1 MTEKFEKDEISGTQ
15 TTGHE
20 WDGIKELDTP
30 MPRWWLWTMYA
41 TIIWSIGYWIV
52 MPAWPLVS
60 SYTAGMIGYSSRASL
75 ENVMS
80 EAAAAHATDRA
91 ALVTTELS
99 EIQSDQQT
107 YQYALRGGKSAF
119 AVNCSQCH
127 GSGAQGAPGFPNL
140 NDDEWLWGG
149 SVDSIYE
156 TIKYGIRSDHDDT
169 RLGDMPAFLDDELLE
184 PAQINDVAEYVLSL
198 SQQPDLDAEAVTR
211 GKEVFAAECASCHG
225 ENAKGLREF
234 GAPNL
239 TDAIWFY
246 GGDKETIVRTISK
259 GRANVMPAWVDRLDD
274 ATIRQLTLYVH
285 SLGGGE

>member
-52 MPAWPLVS
+52 MPAWPLIS

-99 EIQSDQQT
+99 EIQNDQQT

-169 RLGDMPAFLDDELLE
+169 RLGEMPAFLDDELLE

-198 SQQPDLDAEAVTR
+198 SGQPDLNAEAVAR
-211 GKEVFAAECASCHG
+211 GKEVYAAECASCHG

>member
-1 MTEKFEKDEISGTQ
+1 MSNKVEKDEFSGTD

-41 TIIWSIGYWIV
+41 SIIWAIGYWIV
-52 MPAWPLVS
+52 MPAWPLIS
-60 SYTAGMIGYSSRASL
+60 SHTAGFLGYSSRGSL
-75 ENVMS
+75 EQ
-80 EAAAAHATDRA
+80 ELADATAAHAEDRN
-91 ALVTTELS
+91 ALVTMELS
-99 EIQSDQQT
+99 AVKNNSQL
-107 YQYALRGGKSAF
+107 YQFALRGGKSAF

-140 NDDEWLWGG
+140 NDDDWLWGG
-149 SVDSIYE
+149 SVDAIYE

-169 RLGDMPAFLDDELLE
+169 RIGEMPAFLTDEMLTKE
-184 PAQINDVAEYVLSL
+184 QINDVAEYVLSL
-198 SQQPDLDAEAVTR
+198 SAEREDTAAVDR
-211 GKEVFAAECASCHG
+211 GQEVFMENCASCHG
-225 ENAKGLREF
+225 DKAKGGRDF

-246 GGDKETIVRTISK
+246 GKDKDVILRTISR
-259 GRANVMPAWVDRLDD
+259 GRNNVMPAWVDRLDD
-274 ATIRQLTLYVH
+274 TTIRQLALYVH

>member
-91 ALVTTELS
+91 ALVTSELS
-99 EIQSDQQT
+99 EVQDDQQT
-107 YQYALRGGKSAF
+107 YQFALRGGKSAF

-156 TIKYGIRSDHDDT
+156 TIKYGIRSDHDET
-169 RLGDMPAFLDDELLE
+169 RLGEMPAFLDDELLE

-239 TDAIWFY
+239 ADAIWFY

>member
-1 MTEKFEKDEISGTQ
+1 MTENFEKDEFSGTQ

-41 TIIWSIGYWIV
+41 TIIWAIGYWII
-52 MPAWPLVS
+52 MPAWPMVS
-60 SYTAGMIGYSSRASL
+60 SFTKGVIGYSSRGSL
-75 ENVMS
+75 EQALADAS
-80 EAAAAHATDRA
+80 AAHATDRA
-91 ALVTTELS
+91 ALVTMELS
-99 EIQSDQQT
+99 AVKDDART
-107 YQYALRGGKSAF
+107 YQYALQGGKSAF

-140 NDDEWLWGG
+140 NDDDWLWGG
-149 SVDSIYE
+149 SVDKIYE
-156 TIKYGIRSDHDDT
+156 TVKYGIRSDHDET
-169 RLGDMPAFLDDELLE
+169 RLGEMPAFLDDELLTRPE
-184 PAQINDVAEYVLSL
+184 ISDVADYVLSL
-198 SQQPDLDAEAVTR
+198 SQSNSDADAVAR
-211 GKEVFAAECASCHG
+211 GKTVFVEECASCHG
-225 ENAKGLREF
+225 DKATGLREF

-246 GGDKETIVRTISK
+246 GGDKKTIVRTISK

-274 ATIRQLTLYVH
+274 STIRQMTLFVH

>member
-1 MTEKFEKDEISGTQ
+1 MSKEVEKDDVTGTE

-30 MPRWWLWTMYA
+30 MPRWWLWTMYG

-60 SYTAGMIGYSSRASL
+60 SYTEGFLGYSSRGAL
-75 ENVMS
+75 EQELE
-80 EAAAAHATDRA
+80 EANEAQAGDRA
-91 ALVTTELS
+91 ALVTTELE
-99 EIQSDQQT
+99 EIKNNDQL
-107 YQYALRGGKSAF
+107 YQFALRGGKSAF

-127 GSGAQGAPGFPNL
+127 GSGAAGAPGFPNL
-140 NDDEWLWGG
+140 NDDDWLWGG
-149 SVDSIYE
+149 SVDQIYE

-169 RLGDMPAFLDDELLE
+169 RIGEMPAFLTNEMLDRS
-184 PAQINDVAEYVLSL
+184 QINDVTEYVLSL
-198 SQQPDLDAEAVTR
+198 SDTREDKEAVAR
-211 GKEVFAAECASCHG
+211 GEVVFQENCASCHG
-225 ENAKGLREF
+225 ENAKGNREF

-246 GGDKETIVRTISK
+246 GKDKDVILRTISR
-259 GRANVMPAWVDRLDD
+259 GRNNVMPAWVDRLDD
-274 ATIRQLTLYVH
+274 ATIRQLALYVH

>member
-1 MTEKFEKDEISGTQ
+1 MTENFEKDEYSGTQ

-30 MPRWWLWTMYA
+30 MPRWWLWTMYG

-60 SYTAGMIGYSSRASL
+60 NYTKGVIGYSSRGQLEQVMEEAS
-75 ENVMS
+75 
-80 EAAAAHATDRA
+80 AAHATDRA
-91 ALVTTELS
+91 ALVTLELS
-99 EIQSDQQT
+99 DIKDDAAT

-140 NDDEWLWGG
+140 NDDHWLWGG
-149 SVDSIYE
+149 SVDEIYE
-156 TIKYGIRSDHDDT
+156 TVKYGIRSDHDDT
-169 RLGDMPAFLDDELLE
+169 RVGDMPAFLDDEMLTKPE
-184 PAQINDVAEYVLSL
+184 INDVAEYVLSL
-198 SQQPDLDAEAVTR
+198 SQGENDKQAAVR
-211 GKEVFAAECASCHG
+211 GKALFEEQCASCHG
-225 ENAKGLREF
+225 KNAKGLKEF

-239 TDAIWFY
+239 ADAIWFY
-246 GGDKETIVRTISK
+246 GGDKATIVRTISK
-259 GRANVMPAWVDRLDD
+259 GRANVMPAWADRLDD
-274 ATIRQLTLYVH
+274 ATIRQLTLFVH